1 MHTNEDHVVEVVPS
15 DYSYVFNPY
24 REPIVTVKPDKG

>member
-1 MHTNEDHVVEVVPS
+1 MRTNENNAVEVVPS

-24 REPIVTVKPDKG
+24 REPIALKALHT